1 MEIFS
6 KLLTISDVTSGL
18 LIPTE
23 ALLHIPIPKGGRHH
37 MGLVVNDSIG
47 QVWKFH
53 LYPNSHD
60 TLAFTEGWL
69 EFVKAKG
76 VREGDKV
83 IFSTG
88 NNQDGAIL
96 HEYYCIVVMR
106 SPFTFQGEPIY
117 MDVEELPRKRLPIP
131 TTEIIFFK

>member
-1 MEIFS
+1 MEILS

-18 LIPTE
+18 SIPTG
-23 ALLHIPIPKGGRHH
+23 ALLHIPIPKGGRHD

-53 LYPNSHD
+53 LYLYPNSHR
-60 TLAFTEGWL
+60 LAFTEGWL

-88 NNQDGAIL
+88 NNQDGA
-96 HEYYCIVVMR
+96 YSIVVMR

-117 MDVEELPRKRLPIP
+117 MDVEELPRESLPIP

>member
-18 LIPTE
+18 SIPTG
-23 ALLHIPIPKGGRHH
+23 ALLHIPIPKGGRHY
-37 MGLVVNDSIG
+37 MGLVVKDSIG

-69 EFVKAKG
+69 EFVQDKG

-96 HEYYCIVVMR
+96 HEYYSIVVIR

-117 MDVEELPRKRLPIP
+117 MDLEELPRKRLPIP

>member
-18 LIPTE
+18 SIPTGD
-23 ALLHIPIPKGGRHH
+23 LLHIPIPKGGRRYI
-37 MGLVVNDSIG
+37 GLVVKDSIG

-76 VREGDKV
+76 VRVGDKV

-88 NNQDGAIL
+88 NN
-96 HEYYCIVVMR
+96 HEHCSIVVMR

-117 MDVEELPRKRLPIP
+117 MDVEELPRERLPIP
-131 TTEIIFFK
+131 TTEFIFFK